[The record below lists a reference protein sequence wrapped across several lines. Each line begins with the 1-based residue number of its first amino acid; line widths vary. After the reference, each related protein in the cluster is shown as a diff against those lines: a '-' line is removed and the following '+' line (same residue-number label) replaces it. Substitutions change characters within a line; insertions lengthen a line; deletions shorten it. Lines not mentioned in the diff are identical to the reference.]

1 MWWPVMFI
9 LTRFNVDGVNNFAA
23 GPLDGFTILFSPSAQ
38 NVRDWHSNFSD
49 IVIEMRHI
57 FPFPIPI
64 SQMRVLPGGEKVFWG
79 QIWFAL
85 DKKCPSA
92 DVCTLSLSLSPSLN
106 GTLKIYISSP
116 YCSCIR
122 SSPSS
127 HADPLSCASHIVP
140 NRIWPLV
147 WLPHFCSDSDSLRDG
162 TQQSHQVSSAEE
174 LITVPLVADL
184 HAHKA
189 LCTRSPISLI

>member
-1 MWWPVMFI
+1 MRCATFSHSRSRSHRCEFCRAARKFFEGKSDLL
-9 LTRFNVDGVNNFAA
+9 LTKSVQV
-23 GPLDGFTILFSPSAQ
+23 
-38 NVRDWHSNFSD
+38 
-49 IVIEMRHI
+49 
-57 FPFPIPI
+57 
-64 SQMRVLPGGEKVFWG
+64 QMCV
-79 QIWFAL
+79 
-85 DKKCPSA
+85 
-92 DVCTLSLSLSPSLN
+92 LSLSLSPSLN

-174 LITVPLVADL
+174 LITVPLVVADL